1 MFVTVLFVAV
11 LFGTDFLQVEGELGS
26 VMLDDSFAAKLARW
40 KGRQMLDSPST
51 QHANLDVPHDDG
63 FAACHSQA
71 TLRPPESTQRANLPV
86 SFSGV
91 AEEKMVENDT
101 AVEQVEPLH
110 SRAASKPVPELETL
124 MEAITGPEEA
134 IIGTVGQQ
142 QQIEALRE
150 SMRAMHNDMRDEN
163 RAFRAHF
170 DTMHDENRAFRAHFD
185 TMHDENRSF
194 RTHFDVFMSTMTNMG
209 GRLAAIERAVE
220 LRPQVQ
226 QTLSAD

>member
-1 MFVTVLFVAV
+1 LFVT
-11 LFGTDFLQVEGELGS
+11 GFLQVEGELGS
-26 VMLDDSFAAKLARW
+26 VILDDSFAAKLARS

-51 QHANLDVPHDDG
+51 QHANLDMPHDDG

-71 TLRPPESTQRANLPV
+71 ALRPPESTQGAILPV

-101 AVEQVEPLH
+101 AVEQVGPLH
-110 SRAASKPVPELETL
+110 SRAASKPVPELDTL
-124 MEAITGPEEA
+124 MEAIAGPEEA

-150 SMRAMHNDMRDEN
+150 SMRAMHNDMRAMHDET

-185 TMHDENRSF
+185 TMHDENRAF
-194 RTHFDVFMSTMTNMG
+194 RTHFDMFMSAMANMG
-209 GRLAAIERAVE
+209 GRLAAIERAVQ

-226 QTLSAD
+226 QTHSAD

>member
-1 MFVTVLFVAV
+1 M
-11 LFGTDFLQVEGELGS
+11 EGELGS
-26 VMLDDSFAAKLARW
+26 VILDDSFAATLARS

-86 SFSGV
+86 HISGV

-110 SRAASKPVPELETL
+110 PRAASEPMPELETL
-124 MEAITGPEEA
+124 MEAFAGPEEA

-150 SMRAMHNDMRDEN
+150 SMRAMHNDMRV
-163 RAFRAHF
+163 
-170 DTMHDENRAFRAHFD
+170 MHDENRAFRANFD
-185 TMHDENRSF
+185 M
-194 RTHFDVFMSTMTNMG
+194 FMSTMMNVS

-226 QTLSAD
+226 THSAD

>member
-1 MFVTVLFVAV
+1 MFVTILFVTVLFV
-11 LFGTDFLQVEGELGS
+11 TDFLQVEGELGS
-26 VMLDDSFAAKLARW
+26 VILDDSFAAKLARS

-63 FAACHSQA
+63 FAASHSQA
-71 TLRPPESTQRANLPV
+71 TLRPPESTQSANLPF

-110 SRAASKPVPELETL
+110 PRASEPMPELETL
-124 MEAITGPEEA
+124 MEAIADPEEA

-150 SMRAMHNDMRDEN
+150 SMRATHNDMRDEN

-226 QTLSAD
+226 QTHSAD